1 MELRRYLS
9 VLRSR
14 RFVILLFA
22 CVGLLGAYAT
32 TPQATKYTATSTLYI
47 GSRLIGTQ
55 TDLSGDESIALE
67 RLSRTF
73 AIMIETPTIAA
84 QALARTNVDRS
95 VDEISDST
103 TALSQFG
110 TQLLTISVTESDPAV
125 ASTLANGLA
134 DSFVEA
140 VQNYEP
146 ESPTQAEGALPTLP
160 AYVFE
165 RATLPTDPNPTNLL
179 FNLAVGLIIGSL
191 TGVGLVLLLDYLDIT
206 VRDAYDAEVRLELP
220 VLGVIPIT
228 DEPLPAGQG
237 GLTARPLVG
246 SS

>member
-1 MELRRYLS
+1 
-9 VLRSR
+9 
-14 RFVILLFA
+14 
-22 CVGLLGAYAT
+22 
-32 TPQATKYTATSTLYI
+32 
-47 GSRLIGTQ
+47 
-55 TDLSGDESIALE
+55 
-67 RLSRTF
+67 
-73 AIMIETPTIAA
+73 
-84 QALARTNVDRS
+84 
-95 VDEISDST
+95 
-103 TALSQFG
+103 
-110 TQLLTISVTESDPAV
+110 
-125 ASTLANGLA
+125 
-134 DSFVEA
+134 
-140 VQNYEP
+140 
-146 ESPTQAEGALPTLP
+146 
-160 AYVFE
+160 VFE